1 MRSIKLVKYII
12 ALVLILIFVYSFG
25 PKDALILNLNTSDV
39 VNKDN
44 DLMVQETFK
53 YKPKIP
59 HTQLNISKKVN
70 KDSFDEEVAEFL
82 EENQSRKALIR
93 YIS

>member
-1 MRSIKLVKYII
+1 MRSIKLLKYII
-12 ALVLILIFVYSFG
+12 ALVLILIFVHSFG
-25 PKDALILNLNTSDV
+25 PKDALILNLNTSEV

-59 HTQLNISKKVN
+59 HTRLNISKKVN
-70 KDSFDEEVAEFL
+70 KDNFDGEVAEFL
-82 EENQSRKALIR
+82 EENLSRKALIR
-93 YIS
+93 